1 MECVGSRFFS
11 VVTEYTETL
20 NQEPNKTFFALQEEE
35 EEEKHERHE
44 RKNLIIGVIIFIL
57 MLPLDYVIIEKV
69 SKYKEKKQKE
79 SAALNLN
86 INRTPQNGIRIPT
99 TIEPPVTPQTRPVQT
114 IQTNITPDGWLE
126 VNGKRYVIDGRT
138 ITKTK

>member
-69 SKYKEKKQKE
+69 SEYKEKKQKE
-79 SAALNLN
+79 SATLNLN
-86 INRTPQNGIRIPT
+86 TNPAPQNGIIIP

-114 IQTNITPDGWLE
+114 VQTNRTPAEWLE
-126 VNGKRYVIDGRT
+126 VDGKRYVIEGRT
-138 ITKTK
+138 ITKIK